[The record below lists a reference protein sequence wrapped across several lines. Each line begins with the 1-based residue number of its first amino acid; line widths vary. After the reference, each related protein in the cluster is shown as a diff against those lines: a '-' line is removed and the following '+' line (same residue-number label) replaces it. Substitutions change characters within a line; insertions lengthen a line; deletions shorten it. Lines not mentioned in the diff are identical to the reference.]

1 MYGTNAN
8 FATSTDLSKL
18 SDPSSCSWDDLI
30 TAPLV
35 IESKKYLHQNHCQRY
50 YLNVTSI
57 GRGVLIPIATAA
69 YLLFK
74 WLGGFFQTYHRCSLL
89 AICFGIRW
97 WRSWTRGWYGLFCN
111 THALYS
117 ILESRWNQF
126 CFLLGRLIGLANN
139 LGYSYRMFVHDG
151 RCLTLT

>member
-1 MYGTNAN
+1 MSSGSPGGIQIWQSHHVKDGHMYGTNAN

-57 GRGVLIPIATAA
+57 GRGVLITDRNCSVSAFQVAWRFLSDVSSMPP
-69 YLLFK
+69 LGNLFR
-74 WLGGFFQTYHRCSLL
+74 YSLVAEL
-89 AICFGIRW
+89 D
-97 WRSWTRGWYGLFCN
+97 
-111 THALYS
+111 
-117 ILESRWNQF
+117 SRLVRVVLQHS
-126 CFLLGRLIGLANN
+126 R
-139 LGYSYRMFVHDG
+139 FV
-151 RCLTLT
+151 